1 MDSGLSSRAASYDR
15 HTTQVHVQAGSTATH
30 DPQPILSA
38 RSHVPPPCGTT
49 SHDLAHAASREHGFL
64 PAALY
69 LTRVKRAK
77 RDSRE
82 DIFFVVVELLPRCGG
97 ETYPRVSVVAKEWLS
112 NYVTRVHVSAR
123 TVIWKYVSRFTQST
137 RTSDEED
144 SSDAF
149 FKTCLFVYKIM
160 A

>member
-1 MDSGLSSRAASYDR
+1 MYRQGQRPLTTLNLSYPL
-15 HTTQVHVQAGSTATH
+15 VHMSLHRVVR
-30 DPQPILSA
+30 P
-38 RSHVPPPCGTT
+38 RTT
-49 SHDLAHAASREHGFL
+49 SHMPPRASMDFFPQL
-64 PAALY
+64 C
-69 LTRVKRAK
+69 TWRA
-77 RDSRE
+77 SNVQNGIHVE

-123 TVIWKYVSRFTQST
+123 TVIWKYVSRFTQSNV

>member
-1 MDSGLSSRAASYDR
+1 MDSGLSSRAASYGR

-49 SHDLAHAASREHGFL
+49 SHDLAHAASRGHGFL

-77 RDSRE
+77 RDSRGE
-82 DIFFVVVELLPRCGG
+82 HFLCRRRVVTATRWRNIPAC
-97 ETYPRVSVVAKEWLS
+97 VSAVAKEWLS
-112 NYVTRVHVSAR
+112 NYVTRVHVSIGM
-123 TVIWKYVSRFTQST
+123 VIWKYVSRFTQSS

-144 SSDAF
+144 SSDALLEF
-149 FKTCLFVYKIM
+149 SFIK
-160 A
+160 